1 MSDEK
6 PILVS
11 LINSRHT
18 ILKLGAEPKNILTTA
33 TASEQDCRC
42 ASSGTNTFNLSE

>member
-18 ILKLGAEPKNILTTA
+18 ILKLGAEQKNILTA
-33 TASEQDCRC
+33 TTSERDCRC